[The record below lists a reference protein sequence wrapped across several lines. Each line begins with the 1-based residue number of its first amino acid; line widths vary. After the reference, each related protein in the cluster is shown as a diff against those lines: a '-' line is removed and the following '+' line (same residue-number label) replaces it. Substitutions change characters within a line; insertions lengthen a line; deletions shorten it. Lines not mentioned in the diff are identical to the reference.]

1 MRDIPL
7 IFPVSL
13 VFILLMLIFASA
25 YAVSDTATSKAETS
39 ELDYDWKDKTA
50 LIVCPFH

>member
-7 IFPVSL
+7 IFPASL
-13 VFILLMLIFASA
+13 VVILLMLVFASA
-25 YAVSDTATSKAETS
+25 YAISDTATSES
-39 ELDYDWKDKTA
+39 EINGSAYDWKDKTA